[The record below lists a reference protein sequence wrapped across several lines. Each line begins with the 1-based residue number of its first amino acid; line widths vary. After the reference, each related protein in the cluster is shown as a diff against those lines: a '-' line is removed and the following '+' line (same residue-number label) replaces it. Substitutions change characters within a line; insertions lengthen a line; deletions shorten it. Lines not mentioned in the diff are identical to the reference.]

1 VIAVTAARPELPDT
15 QYSKPFFVPR
25 IAGPISGTAVASSLV
40 QEGRMNRSNPILCLA
55 LALTVPFAAGCQ
67 TQRAAEEKKS
77 AELERR
83 LAELERKASPSP
95 DVDAAGSVEP
105 ADDAPALNDDRPAVA
120 APRESAPA
128 APAAPPP
135 LVLTQGSRLTLRFEN
150 ALSSETSRAGDS
162 VTARVESATDP
173 AGRVALPGGTVLRGR
188 VVDARQAGRVKGRAR
203 VSVDF
208 DRIVVRGRT
217 HELDATAITVEAPD
231 DHGRDAK
238 IVGGSAAA
246 GAIIG
251 AIKDGKEGFAKG
263 ALIGGAGGTGAVLVT
278 RGHDIQIPAGSRF
291 TVTVKDS
298 VRL

>member
-1 VIAVTAARPELPDT
+1 
-15 QYSKPFFVPR
+15 
-25 IAGPISGTAVASSLV
+25 
-40 QEGRMNRSNPILCLA
+40 MNRSKLFPCLA

-67 TQRAAEEKKS
+67 TQRAAEETKS
-77 AELERR
+77 EELERR
-83 LAELERKASPSP
+83 LAELERQASPP
-95 DVDAAGSVEP
+95 ARVDAEASVAPPAVASARPVAGSAPRAAAPEAP
-105 ADDAPALNDDRPAVA
+105 APVRAPAL
-120 APRESAPA
+120 
-128 APAAPPP
+128 
-135 LVLTQGSRLTLRFEN
+135 VLAEGATLTLRLEN
-150 ALSSETSRAGDS
+150 GLSSATSRSGDS
-162 VTARVESATDP
+162 VTARVERATDP

-188 VVDARQAGRVKGRAR
+188 VVEARQAGRVKGRAL

-217 HELDATAITVEAPD
+217 HELDASAVTVEAPD

-263 ALIGGAGGTGAVLVT
+263 ALIGGGAGTGAVLLT
-278 RGHDIQIPAGSRF
+278 RGRDVEIPAGARL
-291 TVTVKDS
+291 TVKVKDT

>member
-1 VIAVTAARPELPDT
+1 
-15 QYSKPFFVPR
+15 
-25 IAGPISGTAVASSLV
+25 
-40 QEGRMNRSNPILCLA
+40 MNRSKLVPCLA

-67 TQRAAEEKKS
+67 TQRAAEETKS
-77 AELERR
+77 EELERR
-83 LAELERKASPSP
+83 LAELEKQASPSP
-95 DVDAAGSVEP
+95 AVDAAGSVATP
-105 ADDAPALNDDRPAVA
+105 PAPAGRPARTAPAAETVRPAAPVA
-120 APRESAPA
+120 APPA
-128 APAAPPP
+128 
-135 LVLTQGSRLTLRFEN
+135 LVLAPGSKLTLRFEN

-162 VTARVESATDP
+162 VTARVETATD
-173 AGRVALPGGTVLRGR
+173 ADGRVALPGGAVLRGR

-208 DRIVVRGRT
+208 DRIVVRGRV
-217 HELDATAITVEAPD
+217 HELDASTITVEAPD

-263 ALIGGAGGTGAVLVT
+263 ALIGGAGGTGAVLLT
-278 RGHDIQIPAGSRF
+278 RGRDIQIPAGSRF
-291 TVTVKDS
+291 TVTVKDT

>member
-1 VIAVTAARPELPDT
+1 
-15 QYSKPFFVPR
+15 
-25 IAGPISGTAVASSLV
+25 
-40 QEGRMNRSNPILCLA
+40 MNRSKLVPYLA
-55 LALTVPFAAGCQ
+55 LVFAVPFAAGCQ
-67 TQRAAEEKKS
+67 SQRAAEETKS
-77 AELERR
+77 EELERR
-83 LAELERKASPSP
+83 LAELEKKASPSP
-95 DVDAAGSVEP
+95 AVDASV
-105 ADDAPALNDDRPAVA
+105 APAPAPARPAGTIRP
-120 APRESAPA
+120 APEA
-128 APAAPPP
+128 APAA
-135 LVLTQGSRLTLRFEN
+135 LVLAPGSKLTLRFEN

-162 VTARVESATDP
+162 VTARVETATDED
-173 AGRVALPGGTVLRGR
+173 GRVALPGGTVLRGR

-217 HELDATAITVEAPD
+217 HQLDVGTITVEAPD

-263 ALIGGAGGTGAVLVT
+263 AIIGGAGGTGAVLLT
-278 RGHDIQIPAGSRF
+278 RGRDIQIPAGSRF
-291 TVTVKDS
+291 TVTVKDT

>member
-1 VIAVTAARPELPDT
+1 
-15 QYSKPFFVPR
+15 
-25 IAGPISGTAVASSLV
+25 
-40 QEGRMNRSNPILCLA
+40 MNRSKLFPCLA

-67 TQRAAEEKKS
+67 TQRAAEETKS

-83 LAELERKASPSP
+83 LAELERQASPSP
-95 DVDAAGSVEP
+95 GVDAEASV
-105 ADDAPALNDDRPAVA
+105 APPAVESA
-120 APRESAPA
+120 RPVTGTAPRAVAPA
-128 APAAPPP
+128 APAPVRAKPAPVSAPA
-135 LVLTQGSRLTLRFEN
+135 LVLTEGATLTLRFEN
-150 ALSSETSRAGDS
+150 GLSSATSRSGDS
-162 VTARVESATDP
+162 VTARVERATDP

-188 VVDARQAGRVKGRAR
+188 VVEARQAGRVKGRAL

-217 HELDATAITVEAPD
+217 HELDASAITVEAPD

-251 AIKDGKEGFAKG
+251 AIKDGKAGFAKG
-263 ALIGGAGGTGAVLVT
+263 ALIGGGAGTGAVLLT
-278 RGHDIQIPAGSRF
+278 RGRDVEIPAGARF
-291 TVTVKDS
+291 TVKVKDS

>member
-1 VIAVTAARPELPDT
+1 
-15 QYSKPFFVPR
+15 
-25 IAGPISGTAVASSLV
+25 
-40 QEGRMNRSNPILCLA
+40 MNRSNPTLCLA

-83 LAELERKASPSP
+83 LAELERQASPSP
-95 DVDAAGSVEP
+95 SLEAAGSVDP
-105 ADDAPALNDDRPAVA
+105 ADAPALPDDRPAPATA
-120 APRESAPA
+120 APRDPAPA
-128 APAAPPP
+128 PLPA
-135 LVLTQGSRLTLRFEN
+135 LVLTEGAKLTLRFEN
-150 ALSSETSRAGDS
+150 AVSSETSRAGDA

-173 AGRVALPGGTVLRGR
+173 AGRVVLPGGTVLRGR

-217 HELDATAITVEAPD
+217 HALDASAITVEAAD

-263 ALIGGAGGTGAVLVT
+263 ALIGGAGGTGAVLLT
-278 RGHDIQIPAGSRF
+278 RGRDIQIPAGARY
-291 TVTVKDS
+291 TVTVKDT

>member
-1 VIAVTAARPELPDT
+1 
-15 QYSKPFFVPR
+15 
-25 IAGPISGTAVASSLV
+25 
-40 QEGRMNRSNPILCLA
+40 MNRSNLIPCLA

-67 TQRAAEEKKS
+67 TQRAAEETKS
-77 AELERR
+77 EELERR

-95 DVDAAGSVEP
+95 AVDAAGAVDP
-105 ADDAPALNDDRPAVA
+105 APPAVA
-120 APRESAPA
+120 DERRPAARPSTARPPAAVDTDPAPAPA
-128 APAAPPP
+128 AERA
-135 LVLTQGSRLTLRFEN
+135 LVLAPGSKLTLRFEN

-162 VTARVESATDP
+162 VTARVEGATDP
-173 AGRVALPGGTVLRGR
+173 DGRVALPGGTVLRGR

-217 HELDATAITVEAPD
+217 HELDASTITVEAPD

-263 ALIGGAGGTGAVLVT
+263 ALIGGAGGTGAVLLT
-278 RGHDIQIPAGSRF
+278 RGRDIQIPAGSRF
-291 TVTVKDS
+291 TVTVKDT

>member
-1 VIAVTAARPELPDT
+1 
-15 QYSKPFFVPR
+15 
-25 IAGPISGTAVASSLV
+25 
-40 QEGRMNRSNPILCLA
+40 MNRSKLFPCLA

-67 TQRAAEEKKS
+67 TQRAAEETKS
-77 AELERR
+77 EELERR

-95 DVDAAGSVEP
+95 AVDAAGSVDP
-105 ADDAPALNDDRPAVA
+105 IDAPHVPAERPARRA
-120 APRESAPA
+120 AAERPTASGERPA
-128 APAAPPP
+128 APAERPAAPVAAEPP
-135 LVLTQGSRLTLRFEN
+135 MVLPEGSKLTLRFEN

-173 AGRVALPGGTVLRGR
+173 AGRVALPGGTVLRGT
-188 VVDARQAGRVKGRAR
+188 VVEARQSGRVKGRAR
-203 VSVDF
+203 LSVDF
-208 DRIVVRGRT
+208 DRIVVRGKT
-217 HELDATAITVEAPD
+217 HELEASPITVEAPD

-238 IVGGSAAA
+238 IVGGAAAA

-251 AIKDGKEGFAKG
+251 AIADGKEGFAKG
-263 ALIGGAGGTGAVLVT
+263 AVIGGAGGTGAVLLT

>member
-1 VIAVTAARPELPDT
+1 VIAVTAARLELPDT
-15 QYSKPFFVPR
+15 QRSKPFFVPR
-25 IAGPISGTAVASSLV
+25 IAGPISGTVVATSLV
-40 QEGRMNRSNPILCLA
+40 QEGRMNRSNPIVCLA

-77 AELERR
+77 AEMERR

-95 DVDAAGSVEP
+95 AVDAAGSVEP
-105 ADDAPALNDDRPAVA
+105 VDDAPRPTDDRPAVA

-128 APAAPPP
+128 APAPPP
-135 LVLTQGSRLTLRFEN
+135 LVLTQGSKLTLRFES

-263 ALIGGAGGTGAVLVT
+263 ALIGGAAGTGGVLLT
-278 RGHDIQIPAGSRF
+278 RGRDIQIPAGSRF
-291 TVTVKDS
+291 TVTVKDT

>member
-1 VIAVTAARPELPDT
+1 
-15 QYSKPFFVPR
+15 
-25 IAGPISGTAVASSLV
+25 
-40 QEGRMNRSNPILCLA
+40 MNRSNLIPCLA
-55 LALTVPFAAGCQ
+55 LALTVPLAVGCQ
-67 TQRAAEEKKS
+67 TQRAAEETKS
-77 AELERR
+77 EEMERR

-95 DVDAAGSVEP
+95 SVDAAGAVDP
-105 ADDAPALNDDRPAVA
+105 APPAVA
-120 APRESAPA
+120 DERPAPA
-128 APAAPPP
+128 SRTPATRPAATVAGQPAPPP
-135 LVLTQGSRLTLRFEN
+135 EPALVLAEGSKLTLRFEN

-162 VTARVESATDP
+162 VTARVENATDP

-217 HELDATAITVEAPD
+217 HELDASTITVEAPD

-246 GAIIG
+246 GAILG

-263 ALIGGAGGTGAVLVT
+263 AIIGGAGGTGAVLLT
-278 RGHDIQIPAGSRF
+278 RGRDIQIPAGSRF
-291 TVTVKDS
+291 TVTVKDT